1 MHHILTYIYIQ
12 HTTFLA
18 INNNNNYYYIYI
30 ITKHVIISIYI
41 IYIYTYLHT
50 RICIGVGYWSLSL
63 RSHVISNR
71 RLYVIRVATLIY
83 VKRKLYYSLTVES
96 KCKKQRYPSVFC
108 WGWSCLGYMVSSL
121 SSIKPLQDG

>member
-1 MHHILTYIYIQ
+1 MTIMYIYI
-12 HTTFLA
+12 
-18 INNNNNYYYIYI
+18 Y
-30 ITKHVIISIYI
+30 
-41 IYIYTYLHT
+41 IYIYTHIYLYT

-96 KCKKQRYPSVFC
+96 KCFL
-108 WGWSCLGYMVSSL
+108 LGLVMSGVGGEF
-121 SSIKPLQDG
+121 IE